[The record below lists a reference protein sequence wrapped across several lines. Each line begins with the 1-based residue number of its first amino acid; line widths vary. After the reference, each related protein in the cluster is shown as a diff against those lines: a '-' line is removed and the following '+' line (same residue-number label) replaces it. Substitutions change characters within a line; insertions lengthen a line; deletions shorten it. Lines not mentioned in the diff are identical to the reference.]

1 MEKTQHENINQKKAG
16 VAIIICDKVDLRAT
30 RFIRDRKRHYI
41 LIKRSIHQE
50 DTTVLDVYAPNS

>member
-30 RFIRDRKRHYI
+30 GLSEIEKDITY
-41 LIKRSIHQE
+41 
-50 DTTVLDVYAPNS
+50 